1 MNYIICL
8 IFISIC
14 AAMRV
19 VEHAPNFTP
28 IISVAL
34 LSGFYI
40 KNRFLI
46 LLPIGSMFLSDIF
59 IGSHGVQFWVYL
71 PLMIIFAAGYFIK
84 NNNVKN
90 VFVYSVLSS
99 VVFFV
104 VSNFGVW
111 VMGGYT
117 YDFSGFV
124 ACYVMAVPFFKN
136 TLLSTV
142 IFSLLFHYSFKFL
155 SSFEKQAVN
164 TTV

>member
-1 MNYIICL
+1 MKLFYRKLQLLEKDHTFGLQILQIL
-8 IFISIC
+8 I
-14 AAMRV
+14 RRL
-19 VEHAPNFTP
+19 H
-28 IISVAL
+28 
-34 LSGFYI
+34 
-40 KNRFLI
+40 
-46 LLPIGSMFLSDIF
+46 
-59 IGSHGVQFWVYL
+59 L
-71 PLMIIFAAGYFIK
+71 PLRIWKKRPYLLMNFQNTKIDTNLLHYHR
-84 NNNVKN
+84 
-90 VFVYSVLSS
+90 YSVLSS

-155 SSFEKQAVN
+155 SSFEKQTVN
-164 TTV
+164 TTA